1 MIVEDN
7 NSLRSFLLQSLSAQ
21 YRVTGAENGQEAI
34 EKIKKEQPDLILS
47 DVMMPVMSGEE
58 LCKIIKS
65 NIETSHIPIILLTAL
80 GDREHIL
87 RGLETK
93 ADMYIVKP
101 FDLTVLKANISNV
114 LENRELIRTRF
125 QQVNPSVTETE
136 NETEFPQLSNL
147 DDEFMNKVTAL
158 VKEKMSAELNV
169 DILCASMNMS
179 RTSFYNKMKA
189 LTGIPPADF
198 IRNIRMKEAA
208 ILLKSKQY
216 SVTEVAEMVG
226 VSDPKYFTDVF
237 KKFYGV
243 PPSTYMKQNN

>member
-1 MIVEDN
+1 
-7 NSLRSFLLQSLSAQ
+7 
-21 YRVTGAENGQEAI
+21 
-34 EKIKKEQPDLILS
+34 
-47 DVMMPVMSGEE
+47 
-58 LCKIIKS
+58 
-65 NIETSHIPIILLTAL
+65 
-80 GDREHIL
+80 
-87 RGLETK
+87 
-93 ADMYIVKP
+93 MYIVKP

-125 QQVNPSVTETE
+125 QQVNPSPSETE
-136 NETEFPQLSNL
+136 AESSLPQLSNL
-147 DDEFMNKVTAL
+147 DDEFMNKVIAL

-169 DILCASMNMS
+169 DILCAAMNMS

>member
-1 MIVEDN
+1 
-7 NSLRSFLLQSLSAQ
+7 
-21 YRVTGAENGQEAI
+21 
-34 EKIKKEQPDLILS
+34 
-47 DVMMPVMSGEE
+47 
-58 LCKIIKS
+58 
-65 NIETSHIPIILLTAL
+65 
-80 GDREHIL
+80 
-87 RGLETK
+87 
-93 ADMYIVKP
+93 
-101 FDLTVLKANISNV
+101 
-114 LENRELIRTRF
+114 
-125 QQVNPSVTETE
+125 
-136 NETEFPQLSNL
+136 
-147 DDEFMNKVTAL
+147 
-158 VKEKMSAELNV
+158 
-169 DILCASMNMS
+169 MNMS